1 MVVLRRTIGDVLR
14 DERRGQHRTLREVS
28 STARVSLGYLSEVE
42 RGQKEASSELL
53 ASICTALDVP
63 LSQVLGEVTRR
74 IADEEGVRQPYAAE
88 GIVPAAPRP
97 AAPVPAPAGALS
109 AVRPARP
116 AAAAPV
122 PAAPRT
128 LPVVGQPPAVEP
140 ARSAGAA
147 DPADAASLESVAD
160 TTVDGAA
167 GTIVDSAVDSLSG
180 DTVEELTVEL
190 DGLPEELELILRR
203 RLVPAA

>member
-74 IADEEGVRQPYAAE
+74 IADEEGVRDLARRPYAAE
-88 GIVPAAPRP
+88 GIVPAP
-97 AAPVPAPAGALS
+97 AAPARAAEPTPLVTVTDETPAVVPVGAGDDELDRSIES
-109 AVRPARP
+109 AVD
-116 AAAAPV
+116 
-122 PAAPRT
+122 
-128 LPVVGQPPAVEP
+128 QAVD
-140 ARSAGAA
+140 S
-147 DPADAASLESVAD
+147 
-160 TTVDGAA
+160 
-167 GTIVDSAVDSLSG
+167 IVDSALADLSAE
-180 DTVEELTVEL
+180 TSQEFAVQL
-190 DGLPEELELILRR
+190 DGLPDELELVLRR
-203 RLVPAA
+203 RLVSAA